1 MTNFQRNVISLIK
14 SALTNEKVNIS
25 DDLDW
30 QKVLRLSE
38 SHRIGI
44 ILYYGIVNL
53 QIDLPKDVS
62 EIFQRDTIRS
72 FFISKNQVSAIS
84 QLLTE
89 FENSGIDYMPVKG
102 SVLKM
107 LYPKPE
113 LRPMSDA
120 DILIRVEQYDKIKPV
135 LEKLG
140 YEFGAESLCE
150 IIWKKKGKLYLEL
163 HKTLVPE
170 NVEDYY
176 VHFGTGWENAVKS
189 KGYNHKYELSPEDH
203 YLFVFTHFARH
214 YRAAG
219 IGIKHFVDI
228 WMYNKI
234 YANMDYD
241 YINAKLEEIGL
252 KEFHKNVLETLQ
264 VWFEDK
270 ENTEMSD
277 FITSIIFSSGAFGIH
292 SRAILSEAVKRKG
305 KSGNIASAKR
315 SKLLWMVFFPYKLM
329 CLKYPILKKAPILL
343 PFFWVVRILNVLL
356 FKKGKVEKYW
366 NNINTIEDKEVE
378 EYRQALNFVGLD
390 YISKK

>member
-214 YRAAG
+214 YRGAG
-219 IGIKHFVDI
+219 IGIKHIVDI

-252 KEFHKNVLETLQ
+252 KEFHKNILETLG
-264 VWFEDK
+264 VWFENK

-277 FITSIIFSSGAFGIH
+277 FITSIIFSSGAFGLQ
-292 SRAILSEAVKRKG
+292 SKAILSEAVKRKG
-305 KSGNIASAKR
+305 ENENINSAKH
-315 SKLLWMVFFPYKLM
+315 SKLLWLIFLPYKLM

-343 PFFWVVRILNVLL
+343 PLFWVIRAVKALLLKMNNV
-356 FKKGKVEKYW
+356 KRCW
-366 NNINTIEDKEVE
+366 NSIQSLDDKEVD
-378 EYRQALNFVGLD
+378 EYKRALNFVGLD
-390 YISKK
+390 YKFK